1 MIKIAVVGGRNFSD
15 VNLANRI
22 LTYAKEHYE
31 NIMVISGGAKGA
43 DAIGEQWAKDHN
55 IPVKI
60 FPAEWGKYGKSAG
73 FKRNQLIVDECDL
86 VIAFWDGKSKGTADT
101 INKAKALGKAVYVF
115 WEDQNEKYL
124 DKLQA
129 IQNKIPNREDGSV

>member
-43 DAIGEQWAKDHN
+43 DQTKWFESWLGPFNEFVDCALQAHN
-55 IPVKI
+55 IARKENTNGDIKDIAKRVGSDYTLTNKKLKVEYKLP
-60 FPAEWGKYGKSAG
+60 FTSLRAAG
-73 FKRNQLIVDECDL
+73 LARATVPDREQNSISVDSLRKNTD
-86 VIAFWDGKSKGTADT
+86 
-101 INKAKALGKAVYVF
+101 
-115 WEDQNEKYL
+115 
-124 DKLQA
+124 
-129 IQNKIPNREDGSV
+129 